1 MPQEPWAVTYE
12 RPNVA
17 SARRASP
24 AASGEMQKN
33 RRDTEQVTRLALS
46 KELGVENPEVKQG
59 FAAMSK
65 TKAAK
70 ARTASAKTR
79 RVNTKG

>member
-1 MPQEPWAVTYE
+1 MKDPMSLRLGELRQPLL
-12 RPNVA
+12 
-17 SARRASP
+17 ARCKKT
-24 AASGEMQKN
+24 GE
-33 RRDTEQVTRLALS
+33 TPSEVTRLALS